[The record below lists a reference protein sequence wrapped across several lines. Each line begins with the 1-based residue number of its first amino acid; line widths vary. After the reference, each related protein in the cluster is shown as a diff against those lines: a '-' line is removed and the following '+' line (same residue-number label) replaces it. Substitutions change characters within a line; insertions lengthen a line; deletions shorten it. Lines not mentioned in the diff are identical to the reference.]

1 MGVFR
6 LVHGVGMEKDD
17 EIYNKLYKTIKDPSI
32 DDIERKHALDEL
44 LADGRDKAEEMLISL
59 ANDGY
64 LKFELRNVALE
75 YCFKFK
81 KGECTNKGDNKE

>member
-1 MGVFR
+1 
-6 LVHGVGMEKDD
+6 MEKDD
-17 EIYNKLYKTIKDPSI
+17 EIYNKLYKTIKDPGM
-32 DDIERKHALDEL
+32 DDIERKQALDEL
-44 LADGRDKAEEMLISL
+44 LADGSDKAEEMLISL

-81 KGECTNKGDNKE
+81 KGECRHKENKKE